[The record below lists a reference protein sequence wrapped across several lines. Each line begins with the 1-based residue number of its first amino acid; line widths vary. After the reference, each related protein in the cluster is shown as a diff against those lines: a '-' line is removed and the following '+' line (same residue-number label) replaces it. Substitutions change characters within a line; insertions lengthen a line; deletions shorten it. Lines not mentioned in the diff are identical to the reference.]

1 MDDELP
7 ALMHKWSH
15 SYSVLC
21 VAPAPS
27 RLLLFC
33 GTQDGRILAYNTD
46 DYSLRYSVACG
57 DQVASVLCMTLS
69 ADESFLFTAGS
80 DSLVRVWDLRVEAAL
95 APICTHIIYS
105 TVDIGDVFSVAWCER
120 LSTLFVGAQNAA
132 ILWYRLDLR
141 SGPENA
147 DVEPQ
152 NLAHKLPH
160 FRYSRFFD
168 STGPGG
174 ALNRLQSQ
182 HRTLKKSTCSAAAGP
197 NLLEG
202 RPEDIV
208 RFAHNGY
215 VYCLEVVD
223 TVSAH
228 GFAGHLA
235 SYSTVLVSCG
245 GDGAVNVWG
254 ILESENGVKI
264 VKCQTLQNDELV
276 LSMTL
281 QDAHLYV
288 GLSDA
293 NVNVWDMATY
303 QLVRSFRFSP
313 TDGLYDEVLSLGIHQ
328 GCVFRATSHGGL
340 AKFALRAPEVALAM
354 DTQPVL
360 CVRIFG
366 SHGRTLLATGG
377 HRALCVWD
385 VTRVAQAL
393 HGAQSLD
400 AQGMPVTQA
409 QTPQPA
415 DALLSNDDM
424 LRALRQYI
432 AFRTVLR
439 LPLLYLED
447 LRHCAQF
454 LCKLIERLGAAQTR
468 LLPVAN
474 ANPVVYAQFARN
486 TPSSAQPAP
495 RVLFYAHYDVVD
507 TADGNEGWAT
517 DPFVLTAADGNLYAR
532 GVSDNKGPTLAA
544 LFAVLDLHRQRKLPC
559 DVVFLIE
566 GEEECGSIGFQ
577 DAVQAH
583 RDVIGE
589 VDWVLLSNSYWL
601 DDETPCLN
609 YGLRGVVNASVTVR
623 SEKPD
628 RHSGVDGGV
637 SKEPTMDLIHILG
650 LLVDPATNKIK
661 LPGFYDGLL
670 PLTETEIGLYRQ
682 IEAAAVG
689 KNFGAHNVQSLMAKW
704 RNPSLTVHKMRVSG
718 PNNNTVIPQEAT
730 ASISIR
736 VVPNQELSSVKK
748 LLIDFLTRQFEALNS
763 DNSLVIDI
771 FHEAEPWLGDPTNK
785 LYKVLYEKIKSNWGL
800 AAPEPLFIREGGSIP
815 LIRFL
820 EKCFGAPAAQIPCG
834 QASDNAH
841 LKNEKL
847 RIANLYKLRSILADT
862 LRELDGRVE

>member
-1 MDDELP
+1 M
-7 ALMHKWSH
+7 
-15 SYSVLC
+15 
-21 VAPAPS
+21 
-27 RLLLFC
+27 
-33 GTQDGRILAYNTD
+33 AYD
-46 DYSLRYSVACG
+46 IEDYSLRFSVACG
-57 DQVASVLCMTLS
+57 DHAASVLCMTLS

-80 DSLVRVWDLRVEAAL
+80 DSLVRVWDLRTEGLSGPV
-95 APICTHIIYS
+95 CTHIIYS
-105 TVDIGDVFSVAWCER
+105 AVDIGDVFSMAWCES

-132 ILWYRLDLR
+132 ILWFRLDLR
-141 SGPENA
+141 SGPESG
-147 DVEPQ
+147 EPDSH
-152 NLAHKLPH
+152 NLAHRLPH

-174 ALNRLQSQ
+174 ALNSLQSQ
-182 HRTLKKSTCSAAAGP
+182 HKTLKTSTCSASAGP
-197 NLLEG
+197 ILLEG
-202 RPEDIV
+202 RTEDIV

-223 TVSAH
+223 TISAH

-254 ILESENGVKI
+254 ISEDEHDVKI
-264 VKCQTLQNDELV
+264 VRCQTLQNDELV

-281 QDAHLYV
+281 QDSHLYV

-293 NVNVWDMATY
+293 KVNVWDMGTY

-313 TDGLYDEVLSLGIHQ
+313 TEGLYDEVLSLAIHH

-340 AKFALRAPEVALAM
+340 AKFAPTAPEVALAI
-354 DTQPVL
+354 DTEPVL
-360 CVRIFG
+360 CVRVF
-366 SHGRTLLATGG
+366 SSRGRTLLAAGG

-385 VTRVAQAL
+385 VTHAAQAL
-393 HGAQSLD
+393 RGPHIYAALE
-400 AQGMPVTQA
+400 A
-409 QTPQPA
+409 QPA
-415 DALLSNDDM
+415 DAPLSNDDM

-439 LPLLYLED
+439 LPLLYLEE

-454 LCKLIERLGAAQTR
+454 LCKLIDRLGAAQTQ
-468 LLPVAN
+468 LFPVAN
-474 ANPVVYAQFARN
+474 ANPLVYAHFARN
-486 TPSSAQPAP
+486 VESCAQSATTEVSSP

-517 DPFVLTAADGNLYAR
+517 DPFTLTASDGNLYAR

-544 LFAVLDLHRQRKLPC
+544 LFAVLDLHKQRKLPC

-577 DAVQAH
+577 DAVQAN

-609 YGLRGVVNASVTVR
+609 YGLRGVINASVTVR
-623 SEKPD
+623 SDKPD

-650 LLVDPATNKIK
+650 LLVDPETNKIR
-661 LPGFYDGLL
+661 LPEFYDGIL
-670 PLTETEIGLYRQ
+670 PLTETEIGLYAQ
-682 IEAAAVG
+682 IEAALVG
-689 KNFGAHNVQSLMAKW
+689 NPHDVPSLMAKW
-704 RNPSLTVHKMRVSG
+704 RNPSLTVHKIRVSG

-736 VVPNQELSSVKK
+736 VVPNQELDSVKK
-748 LLIDFLTRQFEALNS
+748 LLIDFLESHFAAQRS
-763 DNSLVIDI
+763 DNSLVVDI

-785 LYKVLYEKIKSNWGL
+785 LYMVLYEKIKSNWGP

-862 LRELDGRVE
+862 LRELEGGGMK